1 MIDALRTYHTMLRSS
16 GSSGYPNMSFFN
28 PQHQQQPF
36 PLAGQVEPLYNPYQR
51 LPARTYSQTTQQS
64 IGIGPKYMLQKPRTY
79 STSTNLL
86 QYQGMS
92 GAAGFNSRPG
102 YR

>member
-51 LPARTYSQTTQQS
+51 LGPIGPRRSYQQQPQQS
-64 IGIGPKYMLQKPRTY
+64 LMIGRRYGVKSY
-79 STSTNLL
+79 S
-86 QYQGMS
+86 
-92 GAAGFNSRPG
+92 SRPS
-102 YR
+102 YNNQNSDLDFLRR